1 VTGPLVRTSSARPW
15 SASWAG
21 LAAGGACWSLNTL
34 ANYAL
39 VDWACTHRSTLIPMI
54 AAALAAVSLAGALS
68 SWLAWNRH
76 DGPGVPVPEQHGHP
90 RHLLAGIGVGC
101 GILFGVAILM
111 QGLAGMLLEPC
122 LR

>member
-1 VTGPLVRTSSARPW
+1 
-15 SASWAG
+15 
-21 LAAGGACWSLNTL
+21 
-34 ANYAL
+34 
-39 VDWACTHRSTLIPMI
+39 MI